1 MSAVDNYNR
10 FIASRGAGYDAAGRL
25 NFNNPIDPYANDPR
39 TFAKEAATLKDLELA
54 AFQAQ
59 PAEMRIRQLMDQLEQ
74 QRIAMGMGPGTIRM
88 ATQQLAAGDGNQS
101 LTYSPTYGK

>member
-10 FIASRGAGYDAAGRL
+10 FIAGRGVGYDAAGRL
-25 NFNNPIDPYANDPR
+25 NFNNPIDPYSNDPR
-39 TFAKEAATLKDLELA
+39 TFAKDAATLKDLELA

-74 QRIAMGMGPGTIRM
+74 QRIAMGMGPGTIRL
-88 ATQQLAAGDGNQS
+88 APQQLAAGDGNQTM
-101 LTYSPTYGK
+101 TYAPTYGK